1 MKSSAGLSLI
11 EVVIASM
18 VTMVAASQLFEYM
31 GKQNKITQKVHVKSV
46 MQRLADET
54 RIKLNNPKAIYW
66 SVFDSKNSHLA
77 KCLLGPECNL
87 LSYKKGDENL
97 FYLKYPTE
105 DSFHSYFSGTT
116 NDEIFYDIIRQ
127 CKSDIVEKLDK

>member
-54 RIKLNNPKAIYW
+54 R
-66 SVFDSKNSHLA
+66 
-77 KCLLGPECNL
+77 
-87 LSYKKGDENL
+87 
-97 FYLKYPTE
+97 
-105 DSFHSYFSGTT
+105 
-116 NDEIFYDIIRQ
+116 
-127 CKSDIVEKLDK
+127 